1 MCTRQHPMPTHT
13 PSHTYKYMDTH
24 THNAHSFMYIQTTPH
39 SSRTHTHTHTHIPT
53 VCHRCSQLHSII
65 HVHVIV
71 PSPSPLHRCS
81 VCWCSN
87 KRRRRGST
95 ETTTRPYH
103 NGAANLKCCTG
114 EYRTDWGTARGL
126 IWEWVVWI
134 SLWCAGLC
142 CVYGCAVEYECDGRW
157 QS

>member
-1 MCTRQHPMPTHT
+1 MCTRQHASQHTRRLIRTSTWILTPTTRT
-13 PSHTYKYMDTH
+13 PSCTFKRHLIHHALTPTPTLTYLPYVIDV
-24 THNAHSFMYIQTTPH
+24 HNCIPSFTSML
-39 SSRTHTHTHTHIPT
+39 SS
-53 VCHRCSQLHSII
+53 LL
-65 HVHVIV
+65 
-71 PSPSPLHRCS
+71 PSPLHRCS

-103 NGAANLKCCTG
+103 NGAANLKRCTG

-134 SLWCAGLC
+134 SVWCAGLC
-142 CVYGCAVEYECDGRW
+142 GVYGYAVEYECDGRW